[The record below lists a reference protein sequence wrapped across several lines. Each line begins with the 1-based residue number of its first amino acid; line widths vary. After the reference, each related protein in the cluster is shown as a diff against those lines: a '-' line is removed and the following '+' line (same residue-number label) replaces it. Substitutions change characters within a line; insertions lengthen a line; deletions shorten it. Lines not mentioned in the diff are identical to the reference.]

1 MLVVV
6 SVEGGRRVNWLEF
19 TKVFNVIY
27 IMSYTFVKIV
37 FVTVNYESFLFYKTV
52 CFIIKL

>member
-27 IMSYTFVKIV
+27 IMSHTFVRIV
-37 FVTVNYESFLFYKTV
+37 FVIVNYKSFLFYKTV